1 MSTVVG
7 PDEVSELG
15 KGQVMSHFLKGICLY
30 VKSNGKSQRLYG
42 EWLPVLHLQ
51 MPTVMKDTDG
61 FQVWKQGDELRG
73 CSKD

>member
-1 MSTVVG
+1 MSTLVG

-15 KGQVMSHFLKGICLY
+15 KGEVMSHPLKGICLY
-30 VKSNGKSQRLYG
+30 VKSNGNPQRLYG
-42 EWLPVLHLQ
+42 ERLPVLHLQ

-61 FQVWKQGDELRG
+61 LQVWKQADDLRG